1 MLMVFITLSFRSW
14 EILVS
19 FSGWKAKADS
29 RYVVW
34 PMLRIE
40 MVAGLG
46 LKCSNF
52 FYCATLP
59 LSGACHPHF
68 SLTLTDSH
76 ENATKKH
83 LTGIDALQGSL
94 WQAHCPLI
102 SAQHHHWE
110 NALFVLLLFCKV
122 PYSRDFVSCSNHH
135 YFVSASHQK
144 DAAALGAARGLEA
157 GT

>member
-1 MLMVFITLSFRSW
+1 MSMLMVFITLSFRSW

-40 MVAGLG
+40 MVADLG
-46 LKCSNF
+46 LKYSNF

-76 ENATKKH
+76 KNATKNH
-83 LTGIDALQGSL
+83 LTGIYALQGSL
-94 WQAHCPLI
+94 WHT
-102 SAQHHHWE
+102 
-110 NALFVLLLFCKV
+110 VL
-122 PYSRDFVSCSNHH
+122 
-135 YFVSASHQK
+135 
-144 DAAALGAARGLEA
+144 
-157 GT
+157 